1 MSTERGDW
9 SRAQRLA
16 RGESPLTAC
25 CYYKSKAAR
34 GGWPCGGG
42 AVADSPPRTAAFI
55 CWMVVL
61 QFRELT
67 EVPGQGPRRTKTK
80 NLKIIPHF
88 SLSSYI
94 YFISKFCWLQL
105 FFFFSW
111 LHLLGGSGIPPHLSS
126 PLVSPLSPCLGQLY
140 MILCFRPFPSSLCP
154 VQLPCPASSA
164 QAPALIP
171 HESRGEPTAL

>member
-1 MSTERGDW
+1 MVDG
-9 SRAQRLA
+9 RAA
-16 RGESPLTAC
+16 
-25 CYYKSKAAR
+25 
-34 GGWPCGGG
+34 GG

-55 CWMVVL
+55 CWMVAL

-105 FFFFSW
+105 FFFFLGYIFWVGLES
-111 LHLLGGSGIPPHLSS
+111 HLISA
-126 PLVSPLSPCLGQLY
+126 PLW
-140 MILCFRPFPSSLCP
+140 
-154 VQLPCPASSA
+154 
-164 QAPALIP
+164 
-171 HESRGEPTAL
+171 